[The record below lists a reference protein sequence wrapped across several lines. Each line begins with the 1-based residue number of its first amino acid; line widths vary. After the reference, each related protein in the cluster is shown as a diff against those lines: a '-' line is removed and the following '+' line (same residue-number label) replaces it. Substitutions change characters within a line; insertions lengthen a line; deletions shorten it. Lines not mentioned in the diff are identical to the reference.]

1 MLKKISLIV
10 LFLVLS
16 LSLQVAADSARVG
29 MSVTIIEPTQKLE
42 TRRAV
47 NFESEFAN
55 KNIDADQKVMKIE
68 AAGET
73 VISSNLPWEIYA
85 ETPELNGVDV
95 YVRNNLN
102 KNWVKVSQ
110 SRPVLT
116 NRTLDRANLTW
127 DVKVVAAAD
136 KEVKPF
142 AVDFKI
148 DWPKN

>member
-127 DVKVVAAAD
+127 DVKVVAAVD